1 MKQEKYTDLSLEDLK
16 DKLNEKTNALNKLRH
31 THTIS
36 PIENPLLI
44 TSTRKEVARV
54 QTELTKR
61 LKEATK

>member
-1 MKQEKYTDLSLEDLK
+1 MKKESYTDLSLEDLK
-16 DKLNEKTNALNKLRH
+16 DKLNEKQNALQKLKH

-44 TSTRKEVARV
+44 TTTRKEVARV

-61 LKEATK
+61 LKGATK

>member
-1 MKQEKYTDLSLEDLK
+1 MKKENYTGLSLEELK
-16 DKLNEKTNALNKLRH
+16 DRLNEKAATLQKLVH

-44 TSTRKEVARV
+44 KSTRKDVAKI

-61 LKEATK
+61 LNKATK

>member
-1 MKQEKYTDLSLEDLK
+1 MKKEKYTDLSLEDLK
-16 DKLNEKTNALNKLRH
+16 EKLNEKTNALNKLKH

>member
-1 MKQEKYTDLSLEDLK
+1 MKQEKYTNLSLEDLK
-16 DKLNEKTNALNKLRH
+16 DKLNEKSNALNKLRH

-44 TSTRKEVARV
+44 KSTRKEVARV

-61 LKEATK
+61 LKGATK

>member
-1 MKQEKYTDLSLEDLK
+1 MKQEKYTNLSLEDLK
-16 DKLNEKTNALNKLRH
+16 DKLNEKSNALNKLRH

>member
-1 MKQEKYTDLSLEDLK
+1 MKQEHYTDLSLEELK
-16 DKLNEKTNALNKLRH
+16 DKLTEKQNALQKLKH

-44 TSTRKEVARV
+44 KSTRKEVARV

-61 LKEATK
+61 LHKATK

>member
-61 LKEATK
+61 LKGATK

>member
-1 MKQEKYTDLSLEDLK
+1 MKKEKYTDLSLEDLK
-16 DKLNEKTNALNKLRH
+16 DKLNEKTTALNKLRH

-44 TSTRKEVARV
+44 TTTRKEVARV

-61 LKEATK
+61 LKGANK

>member
-16 DKLNEKTNALNKLRH
+16 DKLNEKTMALNKLRH

-61 LKEATK
+61 LKGATK

>member
-1 MKQEKYTDLSLEDLK
+1 MKKEKYTDLNLEELK
-16 DKLNEKTNALNKLRH
+16 DKLTEKQNALLKLKH

-44 TSTRKEVARV
+44 KSTRKEVARV

-61 LKEATK
+61 LAGATK